1 MKSSPQGFTLIE
13 LMIVVA
19 IIGILA
25 AVAIP
30 SYNSYI
36 KTTKVSKVKEHVDIA
51 RRLLH
56 EGYSKY
62 ASERAVGIA
71 PTLPTDVAG
80 LLTSLNSAGST
91 APDGG
96 PAFGNAPGSN
106 TGMIGIAI
114 NLQQAAGFWTLGDTV
129 DITQP
134 LYPADGSAL
143 TQTTYSIT
151 FD

>member
-1 MKSSPQGFTLIE
+1 AM
-13 LMIVVA
+13 
-19 IIGILA
+19 
-25 AVAIP
+25 
-30 SYNSYI
+30 
-36 KTTKVSKVKEHVDIA
+36 
-51 RRLLH
+51 
-56 EGYSKY
+56 
-62 ASERAVGIA
+62 
-71 PTLPTDVAG
+71 
-80 LLTSLNSAGST
+80 NSAGST

-96 PAFGNAPGSN
+96 PAFGNAPSSS

-114 NLQQAAGFWTLGDTV
+114 NLQQAAGSWTLGDTV